1 MKNKKGKL
9 MRFEHNSSN
18 KTEVQAQP
26 VEQKEKEEQKEQKE
40 QEVVGVS
47 EETQEPVKEEVK
59 EEEVKEEAKEVK
71 EDANSIARKILVSS
85 NIFLRCLEL
94 STYDKITVT
103 SCKSIS
109 AKSLKKLMDV
119 YGMQSLKVNEDG
131 SITLF
136 FPQGTFDKHS

>member
-26 VEQKEKEEQKEQKE
+26 VEQKEE
-40 QEVVGVS
+40 QEVVEVS
-47 EETQEPVKEEVK
+47 EVVETQVQEPVKEEEK
-59 EEEVKEEAKEVK
+59 EVKEETK
-71 EDANSIARKILVSS
+71 EDVNSIARKILVSS

-119 YGMQSLKVNEDG
+119 YGMQSLKVNEEG